1 MKRLVFAVAV
11 VLLFVSSLFA
21 QSSALTSATP
31 TISATDKVTPE
42 PTPATSPATTSAS
55 TAAKPATG
63 KSAGKSGA
71 PLPPEK
77 AQPVKLTLFAKP
89 PVIDGKLDDEVWKS
103 AASFRDFYQWR
114 PSDSSP
120 ASART
125 EMFAGYDS
133 RFIYFAFHAYDDP
146 TKVRAS
152 VAKRDSIFDDD
163 SIGLLLDT
171 FNDKRRAYELFFN
184 PLGIQQDGF
193 LTEGANDDF
202 SVDIVM
208 ESKGEVTSDGY
219 TVEVAIPFKSLRYEA
234 GKDKLWGVHVLRQIK
249 HENGEQ
255 DSWMPIS
262 KDQSGLLGQAGHI
275 TGLEGIS
282 TERTLELIPSLTL
295 SETGKRKAPV
305 TVAQLAQGGR
315 FVNEP
320 IKLDLGLTGKYSIT
334 PQVTLDFAVNPDFA
348 QVESDQL
355 VVTANQRFPIFF
367 DEKRP
372 FFLEGI
378 DIFRTQIAAVH
389 TRTII
394 DPDYAAKLTGKVGRN
409 TIGLLLASDNGP
421 GNFSEDER
429 PFANPRF
436 LDKNATVGILRL
448 KRDIGKADSFIGF
461 LGTYR
466 RFVDINNAVGGFDGK
481 FRVDKLTTFSWQ
493 VLGTTSRRQFFF
505 PEQGQTLDRKE
516 NGFIYAIDYNN
527 DGRHFGHEFSMV
539 GRTRYYRA
547 DVGFNRRNNTNN
559 PNWFIRYNSEPK
571 PKARLIS
578 WRVYTDVSANFDWQ
592 GRSQNAN
599 DETQIQFTFKK
610 ETSVG
615 AGVDKG
621 YERVFESEF
630 GAKRQPGSNCL
641 INNDCTFAGSDNER
655 SSSNHG
661 FYAFAGSAPSKKY
674 NFNFF
679 VNRRFG
685 DFDFDFGAGPKF
697 PRVSPTALAAG
708 NAQKNGLCNGN
719 NPPTVCNAPQDP
731 GPGDFL
737 HFDATVNFLPI
748 PALSATLNF
757 TKEKLTRYDTGLV
770 AFDENIVSLRTTYQ
784 FSRFLFA
791 RGRVD
796 FDSIASNVKGQFL
809 LGYTPNPGTAL
820 YVGYNDDLNRRG
832 FNPFSGALEPGF
844 RRNGRTFF
852 IKMSYLFRRSV

>member
-1 MKRLVFAVAV
+1 MPSSTPVNSLVPESRAV
-11 VLLFVSSLFA
+11 L
-21 QSSALTSATP
+21 
-31 TISATDKVTPE
+31 E
-42 PTPATSPATTSAS
+42 SPAPTL
-55 TAAKPATG
+55 AAKPGNAL
-63 KSAGKSGA
+63 
-71 PLPPEK
+71 PLEK
-77 AQPVKLTLFAKP
+77 THAMKLTLFEKP

-103 AASFRDFYQWR
+103 APVFKDFYQWR

-125 EMFAGYDS
+125 EVLAGYDA

-146 TKVRAS
+146 AKVRAS

-163 SIGLLLDT
+163 TVGLLLDT

-193 LTEGANDDF
+193 LTEGGNDDF

-208 ESKGEVTSDGY
+208 ESKGMVTSDGY

-234 GKDKLWGVHVLRQIK
+234 GKDKLWGVHILRQIK
-249 HENGEQ
+249 HVNGEQ

-262 KDQSGLLGQAGHI
+262 KDQSGLLSQAGHI

-282 TERTLELIPSLTL
+282 TERTLELIPSLTV
-295 SETGKRKAPV
+295 SETGKRKAPI
-305 TVAQLAQGGR
+305 TAAQIAQGGR

-389 TRTII
+389 TRAII
-394 DPDYAAKLTGKVGRN
+394 DPDYAVKLTGKVDRN
-409 TIGLLLASDNGP
+409 TFGLLLASDNGP
-421 GNFSEDER
+421 GNFSEEER
-429 PFANPRF
+429 PTANPRF
-436 LDKNATVGILRL
+436 LDKNASVGILRL
-448 KRDIGKADSFIGF
+448 KRDVGKADSFLGF

-466 RFVDINNAVGGFDGK
+466 RFVDTNNLLGGFDGR
-481 FRVDKLTTFSWQ
+481 FRVNKLTTFSWQ
-493 VLGTTSRRQFFF
+493 LLGTRSRRQFFF
-505 PEQGQTLDRKE
+505 PEQGKTLDRQE
-516 NGFIYAIDYNN
+516 NGFIYAIDYNQA
-527 DGRHFGHEFSMV
+527 GRHFGHEFSMV

-578 WRVYTDVSANFDWQ
+578 WRVYTDFSADFDWQ
-592 GRSQNAN
+592 GRSQGAN
-599 DETQIQFTFKK
+599 NETQVQFTFKK
-610 ETSVG
+610 ETYFGVG
-615 AGVDKG
+615 SDKG

-630 GAKRQPGSNCL
+630 GPKRQPGSNCVV
-641 INNDCTFAGSDNER
+641 NNTCTFAGDDNER
-655 SSSNHG
+655 SSSNRG
-661 FYAFAGSAPSKKY
+661 LYMFAGSIPSKKY

-679 VNRRFG
+679 VNRRWG
-685 DFDFDFGAGPKF
+685 AMDFDFGAGPKF
-697 PRVSPTALAAG
+697 PRVSPTALAA
-708 NAQKNGLCNGN
+708 AEARANGLCGGN
-719 NPPTVCNAPQDP
+719 NLPSVCRSPQDP
-731 GPGDFL
+731 GPGDFW
-737 HFDATVNFLPI
+737 HFDGGITYQPTT
-748 PALSATLNF
+748 ALSATLNF
-757 TKEKLTRYDTGLV
+757 TKEKLTRYDTGRV
-770 AFDENIVSLRTTYQ
+770 AFDENIVSLRSTYQ

-791 RGRVD
+791 RGRID

-832 FNPFSGALEPGF
+832 FNPFSGQLEPGF

-852 IKMSYLFRRSV
+852 IKMSYLFRKSI